1 MILAVS
7 NDLAIGDTSRPDG
20 LPWSHN
26 KEDMKHFSSLTKGSV
41 VVMGGNTFR
50 QLQDIG
56 FENGLPNREN
66 WVLTSE
72 VPELDKVGY
81 RNVDTHCWKVN
92 TPYLKANLEILKTF
106 KPETFIIGGKSI
118 YEQLHPYCE
127 RVYLTCINK
136 NFPDAD
142 VRISLD
148 FLSKFVIVDTKLLND
163 YSHVEVWERKK

>member
-1 MILAVS
+1 MILATS

-20 LPWSHN
+20 LPWDKN
-26 KEDMKHFSSLTKGSV
+26 PEDLAWFSSLTKGSV

-56 FENGLPNREN
+56 FKNGLPRRIN

-92 TPYLKANLEILKTF
+92 TPYLKTNLEVLKIFT
-106 KPETFIIGGKSI
+106 PETFIIGGKSI
-118 YEQLHPYCE
+118 YSQLHPYCD
-127 RVYLTCINK
+127 RVYLTRIDK
-136 NFPDAD
+136 DYPDAD
-142 VRISLD
+142 VRINLD
-148 FLSKFVIVDTKLLND
+148 FLCDYSIVSDKKLNE